1 MVTPL
6 QELDPIALYQINASV
21 LLGYAPRPDVG
32 AKVFQ
37 RFRLADTLERIS
49 QYRLHKIKQPLCGA
63 AIGVDPVAQIIE
75 KLRMADRQ
83 S

>member
-32 AKVFQ
+32 TKVFQ
-37 RFRLADTLERIS
+37 RLGFADTREGIS
-49 QYRLHKIKQPLCGA
+49 QCRLHEIKQPLCGA
-63 AIGVDPVAQIIE
+63 AIGLDPVAQIIE